1 MNMKSC
7 FAIFALA
14 ILQCMYPFFY
24 SYSYIIGLTQMTAV
38 SAQSP
43 VVGLSPSNLQGQ
55 ILGTGSDGTT
65 FALSG
70 EISGE
75 HVTGRFI

>member
-1 MNMKSC
+1 
-7 FAIFALA
+7 
-14 ILQCMYPFFY
+14 
-24 SYSYIIGLTQMTAV
+24 MTAF
-38 SAQSP
+38 SSQSP